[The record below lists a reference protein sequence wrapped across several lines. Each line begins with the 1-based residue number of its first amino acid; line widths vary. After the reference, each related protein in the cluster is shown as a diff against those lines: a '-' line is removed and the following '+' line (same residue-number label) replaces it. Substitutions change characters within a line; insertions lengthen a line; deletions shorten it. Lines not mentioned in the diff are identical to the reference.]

1 MSAGVGRRKLFSRGL
16 SALTVAAAAS
26 LLAGCGIPQRPQ
38 VTFFAAGATVM
49 TQPYRYC
56 DIRVTHCE
64 QHDGHEGTLSVP
76 PGQPIQIS
84 VPGQVTDA
92 PWTVVIQFR
101 DASGKQQPPKQVATF
116 VPDERYAYTVRT
128 PAPGAQITTVE
139 VQEAGAAFA
148 LTPNGKLITDR
159 DGDPRLQTRAV
170 WSLHVS
176 S

>member
-1 MSAGVGRRKLFSRGL
+1 MSADVGRRKFLSRGL
-16 SALTVAAAAS
+16 LALTVAAAAL

-38 VTFFAAGATVM
+38 VTFFAAGTTVM
-49 TQPYRYC
+49 AQPYRYC

-64 QHDGHEGTLSVP
+64 QHDGHEEKLSVP

-84 VPGQVTDA
+84 VPEQVTAA

-101 DASGKQQPPKQVATF
+101 DGSGKQQPPKQVATF
-116 VPDERYAYTVRT
+116 VPDGRYAYTVRPPS
-128 PAPGAQITTVE
+128 PAAQITTVE
-139 VQEAGAAFA
+139 IQEAGAAFA
-148 LTPNGKLITDR
+148 LTPDGKLITDR
-159 DGDPRLQTRAV
+159 NGDPRLQTRAV